1 MRLNWLDWNEKSL
14 LVNWMVLNGVCTASF
29 QLITLTRLVAIG
41 NNFNSCTR
49 NIQQVLIKPN
59 YIRQS
64 ALSSSSAFQYLRSIK
79 IENKSTPKCN
89 TRHESLALGGV
100 CERLGEWARNRILHL
115 ANNMNQCAPPNEKQ
129 RDKWT
134 VISINCGH
142 EVNRLENYANDFWT
156 ICL

>member
-14 LVNWMVLNGVCTASF
+14 LVNWMDLNGVCTASF

-49 NIQQVLIKPN
+49 NIQQVLIKSN

-64 ALSSSSAFQYLRSIK
+64 ASSSLSSSSAFQYLRSIK
-79 IENKSTPKCN
+79 IENKSTPKCY

-100 CERLGEWARNRILHL
+100 CVSVWVNEREIEFCIWQITWINVRRQ
-115 ANNMNQCAPPNEKQ
+115 MKSNE
-129 RDKWT
+129 
-134 VISINCGH
+134 INGQ
-142 EVNRLENYANDFWT
+142 
-156 ICL
+156 

>member
-1 MRLNWLDWNEKSL
+1 M
-14 LVNWMVLNGVCTASF
+14 NGVCTASF

-59 YIRQS
+59 YIHQS
-64 ALSSSSAFQYLRSIK
+64 ASSSLSSSSEFQYLRSIK
-79 IENKSTPKCN
+79 IEHESTLKCY
-89 TRHESLALGGV
+89 TRHESLALGGMCV
-100 CERLGEWARNRILHL
+100 CVGLGEWARNRILHL
-115 ANNMNQCAPPNEKQ
+115 TNSMNQCAPPNEKQ
-129 RDKWT
+129 RNKWT

-142 EVNRLENYANDFWT
+142 ELNRLENYANDFRT